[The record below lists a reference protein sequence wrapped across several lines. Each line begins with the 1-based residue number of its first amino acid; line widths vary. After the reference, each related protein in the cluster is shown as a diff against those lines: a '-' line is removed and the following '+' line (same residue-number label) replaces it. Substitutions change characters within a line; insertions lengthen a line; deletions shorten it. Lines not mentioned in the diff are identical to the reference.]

1 MWSTPEQEEEA
12 KRKSSITCHSC
23 RRRKVKCNRELP
35 YCQVCV
41 DSGQTC
47 EYPDRH
53 LKPGPKI
60 GALVFGS
67 RAHLQSGRIET
78 VNLRRDADGD
88 RGGQY
93 SQGDVEQ
100 MSIPDRQ
107 TGPPSFEKTSNA
119 STTLRDD
126 EQCRGRRGS
135 QLNINDLSFILH
147 PSHEASTPEKS
158 QSAASVVEVVATE
171 DESLYQKACF
181 QLGLS
186 EQAME
191 KIIRIYFENMVAI
204 NLFHEPSFDENLKSI
219 TSVVQLAAL
228 LAAIAGYAIRFLP
241 FENQSEVEKELQWA
255 TPEQRTP
262 SAFLNEALRCIDQA
276 LGDCS
281 DEPPPLCILQALI
294 VTTHHQL
301 TRGVRGRAWRS
312 LGMCVRLAY
321 ELNLHLLDS
330 RCINELG
337 HDYAQC
343 WREDEEKRRA
353 WWAIWEMDVY
363 ASTIRRTPTG
373 INWTQMEVLLPVS
386 DTCWYRCRPAK
397 SCFFEQDPTERW
409 KALQES
415 GNQSPKAWFIVINS
429 LMKDA
434 QIISCPRGVPPM
446 GNSDQHQAS
455 NNKMGNSREHH
466 INDVQESRQKLETLA
481 NSVHCLVRTLPDH
494 LRYRHQYL
502 SFHPRTPGQVD
513 SDRQLHCSIYN
524 IYVMIQ
530 LARLMIHRYD
540 VFGSQMQPQQSR
552 ATRTQSKR
560 SFAVFQDQESLE
572 LRQYFEAADNI
583 LMIVNRSCEN
593 HIQYINPF
601 LSSTIWLAAAVQLVR
616 KQFGGPSTKT
626 ALFKTRF
633 DVLYLTYK
641 QCVSF
646 WDTQTAMQQ
655 NLESIEA
662 QLEDHRTEYAK
673 TANNN
678 STTHDD
684 YPPSSRKQRW
694 IPRIPDVDHTQGQNT
709 PSPVGQENGSELFS
723 TSTNSEVS
731 RARTKQAQAELQGNG
746 ITMMQSRVA
755 PVLRRPGADWDKPE
769 LELVSKQAQLSP
781 QAVQMSPLAVL
792 NDVKSPLAEFMDP
805 TLNGDP
811 HATVGEN
818 MSILDFMDMPGRDG
832 HDMDDLDV
840 SESINAAWGNLELP
854 SDIHDLLSGIS
865 TY

>member
-1 MWSTPEQEEEA
+1 MFPPLQTQGEMVPIESSLIVKSVLIQGRLASTRTDTGSRG
-12 KRKSSITCHSC
+12 RKLVRSFHRQ
-23 RRRKVKCNRELP
+23 RRRHNNQSHVN
-35 YCQVCV
+35 
-41 DSGQTC
+41 
-47 EYPDRH
+47 
-53 LKPGPKI
+53 
-60 GALVFGS
+60 S
-67 RAHLQSGRIET
+67 RLERQQKSDPPTPPLE
-78 VNLRRDADGD
+78 DADCD
-88 RGGQY
+88 A
-93 SQGDVEQ
+93 EQ

-107 TGPPSFEKTSNA
+107 TGPPSSGETSNT
-119 STTLRDD
+119 STAPRDD
-126 EQCRGRRGS
+126 EQYPKRRGS

-158 QSAASVVEVVATE
+158 QSAASVVEVVARE
-171 DESLYQKACF
+171 DESLYRKACF

-186 EQAME
+186 EQAMD
-191 KIIRIYFENMVAI
+191 KIIRIYFDNMVAI

-219 TSVVQLAAL
+219 TSIVQLAAL
-228 LAAIAGYAIRFLP
+228 LAAIVGYAIRFLP

-262 SAFLNEALRCIDQA
+262 SSFLNEALRCIDQA
-276 LGDCS
+276 FRGCG

-301 TRGVRGRAWRS
+301 TRGVRGKAWRS
-312 LGMCVRLAY
+312 LGICVRLAY

-330 RCINELG
+330 KFTNKLG
-337 HDYAQC
+337 DDYAQR
-343 WREDEEKRRA
+343 WRGDEEKRRA

-386 DTCWYRCRPAK
+386 DTYWYLCRPAK

-455 NNKMGNSREHH
+455 DNKMGNSREHF
-466 INDVQESRQKLETLA
+466 INDVEESRQKLETLA

-494 LRYRHQYL
+494 LRFRHQYL
-502 SFHPRTPGQVD
+502 SFHPRTPGEVD

-524 IYVMIQ
+524 IYVMTQ

-540 VFGSQMQPQQSR
+540 VFGSQMQPQHPR
-552 ATRTQSKR
+552 TTRTQGKR
-560 SFAVFQDQESLE
+560 SFTAFQDQESLE
-572 LRQYFEAADNI
+572 MKQYFEAADNI
-583 LMIVNRSCEN
+583 LTIVNRSCEN

-616 KQFGGPSTKT
+616 KQFGGPSSKT

-662 QLEDHRTEYAK
+662 QLEDHRTVHAK
-673 TANNN
+673 TTNNN
-678 STTHDD
+678 STTHED
-684 YPPSSRKQRW
+684 YSPSSWEQRW
-694 IPRIPDVDHTQGQNT
+694 IPHIPDVDHTQGQNT
-709 PSPVGQENGSELFS
+709 LSPVGQENGK
-723 TSTNSEVS
+723 TSTTNS
-731 RARTKQAQAELQGNG
+731 QLQAELQSNG
-746 ITMMQSRVA
+746 STMMQSRVA
-755 PVLRRPGADWDKPE
+755 LELRRPDANWDKPE
-769 LELVSKQAQLSP
+769 RELVSNQSQLSP
-781 QAVQMSPLAVL
+781 QAVQTAPPAEL
-792 NDVKSPLAEFMDP
+792 NDIKSSLAGFMDP
-805 TLNGDP
+805 TLNEDP

-818 MSILDFMDMPGRDG
+818 MLILDFMEMPGRTD
-832 HDMDDLDV
+832 HEMDNLDV
-840 SESINAAWGNLELP
+840 SESINAAWGNLELA